1 MRIGVDM
8 MGGDF
13 APEATIS
20 GVRLA
25 LEQLPADLH
34 LSLFGDAAVLEE
46 AFGSHPEL
54 GKRIHLVPTTQV
66 IAMGEHPTKAIPK
79 YPDSSIVVGF
89 QYLRQ
94 GEIEAFAG
102 AGNTG
107 AMLVGGMYSVKT
119 IPGVI
124 RPCIASLVPKQKG
137 GMGLILDVGANADCR
152 PDSLLQFGVMG
163 DLYARHILGIASP
176 RVGLM
181 NIGEEEEKGNL
192 LAQAAYKILKDN
204 GKFDFIG
211 NLEGRDLFNDKADVI
226 VCDGFTGNVMIKLA
240 ESLHELIVHRGI
252 VDEFFDSFNYE
263 NYGGS
268 PILGLNK
275 SVVIGHGI
283 SSAKAVMNMI
293 IHASELA
300 RHDLTDKI
308 RDAFN

>member
-1 MRIGVDM
+1 MRIGVDI

-25 LEQLPADLH
+25 LEKLPTDVH
-34 LSLFGDAAVLEE
+34 LSLFGNAAVLEQ
-46 AFGSHPEL
+46 AFAGHPDL
-54 GKRIHLVPTTQV
+54 GQRIHFVPTTQV
-66 IAMGEHPTKAIPK
+66 IGMGEHPTKAIPK
-79 YPDSSIVVGF
+79 HPDSSIVVGF
-89 QYLRQ
+89 QHLRQ
-94 GEIEAFAG
+94 GEIQAFAG

-152 PDSLLQFGVMG
+152 PDSLMQFAVMG
-163 DLYARHILGIASP
+163 NLYARHILNIELP

-181 NIGEEEEKGNL
+181 NIGEEDEKGNL
-192 LAQAAYKILKDN
+192 LTQAAYKLLKDN
-204 GKFDFIG
+204 ADFHFVG
-211 NLEGRDLFNDKADVI
+211 NLEGRDLFNDKADVV
-226 VCDGFTGNVMIKLA
+226 VCDGFTGNVIIKLA
-240 ESLHELIVHRGI
+240 ESLHELVVDRG
-252 VDEFFDSFNYE
+252 VQDPFFDRFNYE

-275 SVVIGHGI
+275 PVVIGHGI
-283 SSAKAVMNMI
+283 SNATAIMNMI

-300 RHDLTDKI
+300 RYDFTDKI
-308 RDAFN
+308 TLAFN